1 METLA
6 WPSHSWTLAISAS
19 CEGAFVAAVARNECT
34 HKPIHLGSAAGLKAV
49 FPDDVVVDRTGI
61 KRPVEVGPCGCSS
74 PGGTRGGGIGA
85 VARER
90 QVLLDQP
97 LRHGMRGNEPDL
109 CRACP

>member
-6 WPSHSWTLAISAS
+6 WPSHSWTLAISAFVGERIGRR
-19 CEGAFVAAVARNECT
+19 CGAQGVHAETV
-34 HKPIHLGSAAGLKAV
+34 HLGGAAGLQAI

-97 LRHGMRGNEPDL
+97 LRHGMHGNEPDL